1 MHYEN
6 VSEKEPVSADEGASL
21 KIIINTQYS
30 IEKITTLNTKTTNNN
45 KKKLLNLISTQ
56 QKIRSFLTSN

>member
-6 VSEKEPVSADEGASL
+6 VSEKEPISADEGASL

-45 KKKLLNLISTQ
+45 KKNC
-56 QKIRSFLTSN
+56 